1 LFEITV
7 HRLNSPA
14 MRGFIAQCLELSEPF
29 LTFIGQVFYEWH
41 QAWLVDPFDHRF
53 RVGEIAVGIFTP
65 HT

>member
-1 LFEITV
+1 
-7 HRLNSPA
+7 